1 MQSHIILDTRPEL
14 MPEDLQ
20 LLQET
25 KQLNDRIITAAGR
38 ILKSQLPEIKFFQPS
53 LYAQT
58 LQKLHPAEEGS
69 LFFHHFSNHWTV
81 SRFSQGQVCHYDS
94 LQARYLALELRKQ
107 LITLYAHTSDST
119 KLQIIQPQVQVQKGS
134 KDRGCFAVAFAV
146 SLLLGDDPATLTY
159 QQKDMRRHFIKC
171 LDSELFTPFP
181 ATEKAKRNL
190 PPLKLNIRL

>member
-1 MQSHIILDTRPEL
+1 

-38 ILKSQLPEIKFFQPS
+38 ILKSQFPEIKLFQPT

-69 LFFHHFSNHWTV
+69 LFF

-107 LITLYAHTSDST
+107 LITLYAHTSDGST

-134 KDRGCFAVAFAV
+134 KDCGCFAVAFAV